1 MGASQRHLER
11 AGSSST
17 GVTSDTSQQQQ
28 PPEQQQLAAFWSRRL
43 PPALLGGTGIG
54 PGSSTAAAW
63 QAAAGGAAGAA
74 AATNN
79 PLQQL
84 LKQQQEQQQAA
95 GLGGS
100 AAAAAAAAA
109 AATAAAAPLS
119 RYRSDFAELRRLGR
133 GGFGVVVAAI
143 NRWVGSFTMCSFTG
157 WKCETKHAQPAQQHT
172 PYCPDRLPPPSHTSS
187 NTSPPPSTSCLQA
200 GWAPVRGEEDCA
212 AGGGAWRVG
221 VCAHPAGGVHPEPPA
236 APQRG
241 ALLPG
246 EGGGSGG
253 TGTRWRG
260 GRRKG

>member
-54 PGSSTAAAW
+54 PGSSTAAW

-172 PYCPDRLPPPSHTSS
+172 PYCPDRLPPLTHVLKHL
-187 NTSPPPSTSCLQA
+187 STPLHLLPA
-200 GWAPVRGEEDCA
+200 GWM
-212 AGGGAWRVG
+212 GA
-221 VCAHPAGGVHPEPPA
+221 
-236 APQRG
+236 
-241 ALLPG
+241 
-246 EGGGSGG
+246 S
-253 TGTRWRG
+253 TR
-260 GRRKG
+260 